1 MQRRRV
7 FSILLVVMLTVT
19 IIYPMNKNVQIR
31 ANDNGA
37 KTHILSN
44 PTKDT
49 TGNTIWDCVYFG
61 NYYQNDVEGKYKEP
75 IKWRVLKVDGNDAFL
90 LADKGLDV
98 KPWHESG
105 DGVDWETC
113 TLRSW
118 LNGYKGSMNK
128 NGIDYSNDNFMDT
141 AFTAEEQQAINTTLV
156 SNAQDPFFDSP
167 KVNDTYD
174 QVYCLAYKEALNT
187 EYGFSGEYNVD
198 PTRALVV
205 TPYANAKLDWE
216 TYPWLMPGWWLRTM
230 GDDKYRDVNTYKG
243 KYAAYVFQSGFVYP
257 NGSSV
262 NDTFMTVR
270 PVLHLNT
277 QNTDVYSYAGK
288 VSSDGTESDVPTT
301 QEVTTPNETTTQEGI
316 ETSPEATTTPNI
328 ETTKESTTPEN
339 LPLTP
344 GQADA
349 DLWFEIG
356 GYTYY
361 CGPWNGSTVQL
372 GADPED
378 PDHVQMQQLTSNFG
392 SAWGLQLK
400 KTVTGLVP
408 GKIYTIS
415 IDMYSPSEDGSYKI
429 TNDLNESEPRK
440 LVIGTTTLSTELMAD
455 GDGTIEFVVGAGFVG
470 TSVVLDF
477 SNVVVK
483 DEDGNI
489 VYPKA
494 EEQTTKMEENTTVV
508 EDDTTTVAAPTTV
521 APTTVVPTTVA
532 PTTVAPTTVAPTTVA
547 PTTVVPTTAVEDDTI
562 PAPIGLTY
570 AGNETLPYYFAWQA
584 PASDIES
591 YNVYVDGRL
600 VAASNITAINLTA
613 DAFANGNGDYVVSVK
628 SVRNGKE
635 SKATS
640 ITYAY
645 TGGTVDKPT
654 TVAPTTTVAA
664 TTVAPTTVAPTTI
677 VTPTTVAPTTVA
689 PTTVAPTTTVV
700 PTTVAPTTE
709 APTTEAPTTVAPTT
723 EASTTMA
730 PTTQSETST
739 VAIGEG
745 SNAGK
750 VDSEILNCKND
761 KDLAGSTFG
770 KLRVKVKKSKKKA
783 ISLKWKNIQV
793 AKTYVIYGA
802 KCGTSYKKIATVHSK
817 TFADKKLRKGTYY
830 KYMVV
835 ALNEKDKVVA
845 VSKLIHVATKGGKVG
860 NCKKLKVNK
869 SKVNL
874 KQGRKFKLKVKQIAE
889 SKKVKLKKHRKI
901 AFESD
906 NQDVAV
912 VSKKG
917 VITAKKKGKCSVYVY
932 AQNGVYKQVKVTV
945 K

>member
-7 FSILLVVMLTVT
+7 LSILLVVMLIVT

-118 LNGYKGSMNK
+118 LNGYKSSMNK

-156 SNAQDPFFDSP
+156 SNAQDPFLDSP

-187 EYGFSGEYNVD
+187 EYGFSGEYNAD

-230 GDDKYRDVNTYKG
+230 GDDTYRDVNTYKG

-262 NDTFMTVR
+262 NDTFTTVR

-378 PDHVQMQQLTSNFG
+378 PDHVQMQQLTSKWG

-455 GDGTIEFVVGAGFVG
+455 GDGTIEFMVGAGLVG

-494 EEQTTKMEENTTVV
+494 EEQTTKMEENTTV
-508 EDDTTTVAAPTTV
+508 
-521 APTTVVPTTVA
+521 A
-532 PTTVAPTTVAPTTVA
+532 PTTVAPTTVAPTTEA
-547 PTTVVPTTAVEDDTI
+547 P
-562 PAPIGLTY
+562 
-570 AGNETLPYYFAWQA
+570 
-584 PASDIES
+584 
-591 YNVYVDGRL
+591 
-600 VAASNITAINLTA
+600 
-613 DAFANGNGDYVVSVK
+613 
-628 SVRNGKE
+628 
-635 SKATS
+635 
-640 ITYAY
+640 
-645 TGGTVDKPT
+645 
-654 TVAPTTTVAA
+654 
-664 TTVAPTTVAPTTI
+664 
-677 VTPTTVAPTTVA
+677 
-689 PTTVAPTTTVV
+689 
-700 PTTVAPTTE
+700 TE
-709 APTTEAPTTVAPTT
+709 APTQAPTEEPTT
-723 EASTTMA
+723 ADPKTITISDDVNIEGYQVSTTLGGSRVVGSVE
-730 PTTQSETST
+730 PT
-739 VAIGEG
+739 ID
-745 SNAGK
+745 GK
-750 VDSEILNCKND
+750 NVTKWGFVYAVDTIDGNSLGVTD
-761 KDLAGSTFG
+761 ADMYVGSTNKYVVSLDSTPAGTSNTVLGNSTTATYFVRTT
-770 KLRVKVKKSKKKA
+770 LFSTNTAREFTTEYKVRAYAVLSDGSYVYSKAYTYSVYKICDQLYQSKKMNSSA
-783 ISLKWKNIQV
+783 AHDYLYNNILKV
-793 AKTYVIYGA
+793 VDP
-802 KCGTSYKKIATVHSK
+802 SYKEVDYNWSNI
-817 TFADKKLRKGTYY
+817 
-830 KYMVV
+830 VV
-835 ALNEKDKVVA
+835 K
-845 VSKLIHVATKGGKVG
+845 
-860 NCKKLKVNK
+860 
-869 SKVNL
+869 
-874 KQGRKFKLKVKQIAE
+874 
-889 SKKVKLKKHRKI
+889 
-901 AFESD
+901 
-906 NQDVAV
+906 
-912 VSKKG
+912 
-917 VITAKKKGKCSVYVY
+917 
-932 AQNGVYKQVKVTV
+932 
-945 K
+945 

>member
-7 FSILLVVMLTVT
+7 LSILLVVMLIVT

-118 LNGYKGSMNK
+118 LNGYKSSMNK

-156 SNAQDPFFDSP
+156 SNAQDPFLDSP

-243 KYAAYVFQSGFVYP
+243 KCAAYVFQSGFVYP

-349 DLWFEIG
+349 NLWFEIG

-378 PDHVQMQQLTSNFG
+378 PDHVQMQQLTSNWG

-455 GDGTIEFVVGAGFVG
+455 GDGTIEFMVGAGLVG

-494 EEQTTKMEENTTVV
+494 EEQTTKMEENTTV
-508 EDDTTTVAAPTTV
+508 
-521 APTTVVPTTVA
+521 A
-532 PTTVAPTTVAPTTVA
+532 PTTVAPTTVAPTTEA
-547 PTTVVPTTAVEDDTI
+547 PTIE
-562 PAPIGLTY
+562 AP
-570 AGNETLPYYFAWQA
+570 
-584 PASDIES
+584 
-591 YNVYVDGRL
+591 
-600 VAASNITAINLTA
+600 
-613 DAFANGNGDYVVSVK
+613 
-628 SVRNGKE
+628 
-635 SKATS
+635 
-640 ITYAY
+640 
-645 TGGTVDKPT
+645 
-654 TVAPTTTVAA
+654 
-664 TTVAPTTVAPTTI
+664 
-677 VTPTTVAPTTVA
+677 
-689 PTTVAPTTTVV
+689 
-700 PTTVAPTTE
+700 TE
-709 APTTEAPTTVAPTT
+709 APTQAPTEEPTT
-723 EASTTMA
+723 ADPKTITISDDVNIEGYQVSTTLGGSRVVGSVE
-730 PTTQSETST
+730 PT
-739 VAIGEG
+739 ID
-745 SNAGK
+745 GK
-750 VDSEILNCKND
+750 NVTKWGFVYAVDTIDGNSLGVTD
-761 KDLAGSTFG
+761 ADMYVGSTNKYVVSLDSTPAGTSNTVLGNSTTATYFVRTT
-770 KLRVKVKKSKKKA
+770 LFSTNTAREFTTEYKVRAYAVLSDGSYVYSKAHTYSVYKICDQLYQSKKMNSSA
-783 ISLKWKNIQV
+783 AHDYLYNNILKV
-793 AKTYVIYGA
+793 VDP
-802 KCGTSYKKIATVHSK
+802 SYKEVDYNWSNI
-817 TFADKKLRKGTYY
+817 
-830 KYMVV
+830 VV
-835 ALNEKDKVVA
+835 K
-845 VSKLIHVATKGGKVG
+845 
-860 NCKKLKVNK
+860 
-869 SKVNL
+869 
-874 KQGRKFKLKVKQIAE
+874 
-889 SKKVKLKKHRKI
+889 
-901 AFESD
+901 
-906 NQDVAV
+906 
-912 VSKKG
+912 
-917 VITAKKKGKCSVYVY
+917 
-932 AQNGVYKQVKVTV
+932 
-945 K
+945 

>member
-7 FSILLVVMLTVT
+7 LSILLVVMLIVT

-61 NYYQNDVEGKYKEP
+61 NYYKNDVEGKYKEP

-118 LNGYKGSMNK
+118 LNGYKSSMNK

-156 SNAQDPFFDSP
+156 SNAQDPFLDSP

-187 EYGFSGEYNVD
+187 EYGFSGEYNAD
-198 PTRALVV
+198 PARALVV

-230 GDDKYRDVNTYKG
+230 GDDTYRDVNTYKG

-349 DLWFEIG
+349 DRWFEIG

-361 CGPWNGSTVQL
+361 CGPWV
-372 GADPED
+372 
-378 PDHVQMQQLTSNFG
+378 
-392 SAWGLQLK
+392 
-400 KTVTGLVP
+400 
-408 GKIYTIS
+408 Y
-415 IDMYSPSEDGSYKI
+415 
-429 TNDLNESEPRK
+429 
-440 LVIGTTTLSTELMAD
+440 GT
-455 GDGTIEFVVGAGFVG
+455 AG
-470 TSVVLDF
+470 
-477 SNVVVK
+477 
-483 DEDGNI
+483 
-489 VYPKA
+489 
-494 EEQTTKMEENTTVV
+494 
-508 EDDTTTVAAPTTV
+508 
-521 APTTVVPTTVA
+521 
-532 PTTVAPTTVAPTTVA
+532 
-547 PTTVVPTTAVEDDTI
+547 
-562 PAPIGLTY
+562 
-570 AGNETLPYYFAWQA
+570 
-584 PASDIES
+584 
-591 YNVYVDGRL
+591 GR
-600 VAASNITAINLTA
+600 
-613 DAFANGNGDYVVSVK
+613 
-628 SVRNGKE
+628 
-635 SKATS
+635 
-640 ITYAY
+640 
-645 TGGTVDKPT
+645 P
-654 TVAPTTTVAA
+654 
-664 TTVAPTTVAPTTI
+664 
-677 VTPTTVAPTTVA
+677 
-689 PTTVAPTTTVV
+689 
-700 PTTVAPTTE
+700 
-709 APTTEAPTTVAPTT
+709 
-723 EASTTMA
+723 
-730 PTTQSETST
+730 
-739 VAIGEG
+739 
-745 SNAGK
+745 
-750 VDSEILNCKND
+750 
-761 KDLAGSTFG
+761 
-770 KLRVKVKKSKKKA
+770 
-783 ISLKWKNIQV
+783 
-793 AKTYVIYGA
+793 
-802 KCGTSYKKIATVHSK
+802 
-817 TFADKKLRKGTYY
+817 
-830 KYMVV
+830 
-835 ALNEKDKVVA
+835 
-845 VSKLIHVATKGGKVG
+845 
-860 NCKKLKVNK
+860 
-869 SKVNL
+869 
-874 KQGRKFKLKVKQIAE
+874 
-889 SKKVKLKKHRKI
+889 
-901 AFESD
+901 
-906 NQDVAV
+906 
-912 VSKKG
+912 
-917 VITAKKKGKCSVYVY
+917 
-932 AQNGVYKQVKVTV
+932 
-945 K
+945 

>member
-7 FSILLVVMLTVT
+7 LSILLVVMLIVT

-31 ANDNGA
+31 ANDNEA

-61 NYYQNDVEGKYKEP
+61 NYYQNDVEGRYKEP

-118 LNGYKGSMNK
+118 LNGYKSGMNK

-141 AFTAEEQQAINTTLV
+141 AFTAEEQQAINKTLV
-156 SNAQDPFFDSP
+156 SNTQDPFLDSP

-198 PTRALVV
+198 PTRAFVV

-230 GDDKYRDVNTYKG
+230 GDDTYRDVNTYKG

-288 VSSDGTESDVPTT
+288 ISSDGTESDVPTT

-316 ETSPEATTTPNI
+316 ETSPEASTTPNI

-344 GQADA
+344 GQADT

-361 CGPWNGSTVQL
+361 CGPWNGSTAQL

-378 PDHVQMQQLTSNFG
+378 PDHVQMQQLTSNWG

-455 GDGTIEFVVGAGFVG
+455 GDGTIEFMVGAGLVG

-494 EEQTTKMEENTTVV
+494 EEQTT
-508 EDDTTTVAAPTTV
+508 
-521 APTTVVPTTVA
+521 
-532 PTTVAPTTVAPTTVA
+532 
-547 PTTVVPTTAVEDDTI
+547 
-562 PAPIGLTY
+562 
-570 AGNETLPYYFAWQA
+570 
-584 PASDIES
+584 
-591 YNVYVDGRL
+591 
-600 VAASNITAINLTA
+600 
-613 DAFANGNGDYVVSVK
+613 
-628 SVRNGKE
+628 
-635 SKATS
+635 
-640 ITYAY
+640 
-645 TGGTVDKPT
+645 
-654 TVAPTTTVAA
+654 
-664 TTVAPTTVAPTTI
+664 
-677 VTPTTVAPTTVA
+677 
-689 PTTVAPTTTVV
+689 
-700 PTTVAPTTE
+700 VAPTTE
-709 APTTEAPTTVAPTT
+709 APTEAPTQAPAEEPTT
-723 EASTTMA
+723 ADPKTITVSDDVNIEGYQVSTTLGGSRVVGSVE
-730 PTTQSETST
+730 PT
-739 VAIGEG
+739 ID
-745 SNAGK
+745 GK
-750 VDSEILNCKND
+750 NVTKWGFVYAVDTIDGNSLGVTD
-761 KDLAGSTFG
+761 ADMYVGSTNKYVVSLDSTPAGTSNTVLGNSTTATYFVRTT
-770 KLRVKVKKSKKKA
+770 LFSTNTTREFTTEYKVRAYAVLSDGSYVYSKVYTYSVYKICNRLYQSKKMNTSA
-783 ISLKWKNIQV
+783 AHDYLYNNI
-793 AKTYVIYGA
+793 
-802 KCGTSYKKIATVHSK
+802 
-817 TFADKKLRKGTYY
+817 L
-830 KYMVV
+830 
-835 ALNEKDKVVA
+835 KVVDPLYKE
-845 VSKLIHVATKGGKVG
+845 VDYNWSSIV
-860 NCKKLKVNK
+860 
-869 SKVNL
+869 
-874 KQGRKFKLKVKQIAE
+874 VK
-889 SKKVKLKKHRKI
+889 
-901 AFESD
+901 
-906 NQDVAV
+906 
-912 VSKKG
+912 
-917 VITAKKKGKCSVYVY
+917 
-932 AQNGVYKQVKVTV
+932 
-945 K
+945 

>member
-7 FSILLVVMLTVT
+7 LSILLVVMLIVT

-118 LNGYKGSMNK
+118 LNGYKSSMNK

-156 SNAQDPFFDSP
+156 SNAQDPFLDSP

-243 KYAAYVFQSGFVYP
+243 KCAAYVFQSGFVYP

-349 DLWFEIG
+349 NLWFEIG

-378 PDHVQMQQLTSNFG
+378 PDHVQMQQLTSNWG

-455 GDGTIEFVVGAGFVG
+455 GDGTIEFMVGAGLVG

-494 EEQTTKMEENTTVV
+494 EEQTTKMEENTTV
-508 EDDTTTVAAPTTV
+508 
-521 APTTVVPTTVA
+521 
-532 PTTVAPTTVAPTTVA
+532 
-547 PTTVVPTTAVEDDTI
+547 
-562 PAPIGLTY
+562 
-570 AGNETLPYYFAWQA
+570 
-584 PASDIES
+584 
-591 YNVYVDGRL
+591 
-600 VAASNITAINLTA
+600 
-613 DAFANGNGDYVVSVK
+613 
-628 SVRNGKE
+628 
-635 SKATS
+635 
-640 ITYAY
+640 
-645 TGGTVDKPT
+645 
-654 TVAPTTTVAA
+654 
-664 TTVAPTTVAPTTI
+664 
-677 VTPTTVAPTTVA
+677 
-689 PTTVAPTTTVV
+689 
-700 PTTVAPTTE
+700 APTTE
-709 APTTEAPTTVAPTT
+709 APTIEAPTEAPTQAPTEEPT
-723 EASTTMA
+723 TADPKTITISDDVNIEGYQVSTTLGGSRVVGSVE
-730 PTTQSETST
+730 PT
-739 VAIGEG
+739 ID
-745 SNAGK
+745 GK
-750 VDSEILNCKND
+750 NVTKWGFVYAVDTIDGNSLGVTD
-761 KDLAGSTFG
+761 ADMYVGST
-770 KLRVKVKKSKKKA
+770 
-783 ISLKWKNIQV
+783 N
-793 AKTYVIYGA
+793 
-802 KCGTSYKKIATVHSK
+802 
-817 TFADKKLRKGTYY
+817 
-830 KYMVV
+830 KY
-835 ALNEKDKVVA
+835 
-845 VSKLIHVATKGGKVG
+845 
-860 NCKKLKVNK
+860 
-869 SKVNL
+869 
-874 KQGRKFKLKVKQIAE
+874 
-889 SKKVKLKKHRKI
+889 
-901 AFESD
+901 
-906 NQDVAV
+906 V
-912 VSKKG
+912 VSLEFYTGRNK
-917 VITAKKKGKCSVYVY
+917 
-932 AQNGVYKQVKVTV
+932 
-945 K
+945 